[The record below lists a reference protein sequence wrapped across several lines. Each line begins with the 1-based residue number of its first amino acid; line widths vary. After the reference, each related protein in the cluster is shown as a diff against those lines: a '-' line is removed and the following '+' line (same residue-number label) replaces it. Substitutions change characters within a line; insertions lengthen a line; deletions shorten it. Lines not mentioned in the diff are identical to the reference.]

1 MQAESAQE
9 IKQVDVLLVDD
20 DRTGL
25 MILSRS
31 LERANFTVATASSAA
46 AALELLLGLRPEV
59 ILADVSMPGMDG
71 FEFFRKVRAQG
82 LADVP
87 FIFCSG
93 RDGALDRILG
103 LRMGADD
110 YLVKPIVPEEV
121 ILKVRMQVT
130 KMQYL
135 RALKAALESKDSSSI
150 MNGSFGGISVM
161 DVLQTARMLGN
172 GEYAVLFTTE
182 EDSGAVYLKSGQV
195 LHAETGWAIGPKAF
209 ARLLTW
215 ERGKFS
221 IEHKHYDD
229 EPTLSGALEELLLY
243 HLAQIDEVQVL
254 RGDIA
259 AKGQQFVAAVSG
271 DFLTENEILVC
282 NLLEKNSS
290 LDAILDNS
298 PLSDKETAETFLR
311 LFQKGTIKVAAA

>member
-1 MQAESAQE
+1 MQAETAQE
-9 IKQVDVLLVDD
+9 IKSVDVLLVDD

-31 LERANFTVATASSAA
+31 LERANFTVATANSAA
-46 AALELLLGLRPEV
+46 DALELLKGLRPEV

-82 LADVP
+82 LTDVP

-121 ILKVRMQVT
+121 ILKVRLQIT

-135 RALKAALESKDSSSI
+135 RALKTALESKDSASVMS
-150 MNGSFGGISVM
+150 GTFGGISVV

-172 GEYAVLFTTE
+172 GEYVVRLDTE
-182 EDSGAVYLKSGQV
+182 EDSGAIYFKNGRV
-195 LHAETGWAIGPKAF
+195 LHAETGWLEGPKAF
-209 ARLLTW
+209 ARLLIW
-215 ERGKFS
+215 ERGNFN
-221 IEHKHYDD
+221 IEHKHFDD
-229 EPTLSGALEELLLY
+229 EPTLSGALEELLLD

-254 RGDIA
+254 RGDIE
-259 AKGQQFVAAVSG
+259 AKGKQFTVEATGESR
-271 DFLTENEILVC
+271 NEHEIAVC
-282 NLLEKNSS
+282 NLLKKPSS
-290 LDAILDNS
+290 LEAILDNS
-298 PLSDKETAETFLR
+298 PLSDKETAEIL
-311 LFQKGTIKVAAA
+311 LQLLQKGIVKAV

>member
-1 MQAESAQE
+1 MQAESAQGF
-9 IKQVDVLLVDD
+9 KQVDVLLVDD

-31 LERANFTVATASSAA
+31 LERANFTVATANSATE
-46 AALELLLGLRPEV
+46 ALDLLRGLRPEV
-59 ILADVSMPGMDG
+59 ILADVNMPEIDG

-82 LADVP
+82 LANVP

-110 YLVKPIVPEEV
+110 YIVKPVVPEEV
-121 ILKVRMQVT
+121 ILKVRLQVT

-135 RALKAALESKDSSSI
+135 RALKTALESKDSTSI
-150 MNGSFGGISVM
+150 MSGSFGGISVM

-172 GEYAVLFTTE
+172 GEYAVHFATE
-182 EDSGAVYLKSGQV
+182 EDSGAVYLTNGQV
-195 LHAETGWAIGPKAF
+195 LHAETGWMGGPKAF

-215 ERGKFS
+215 ERGEFN
-221 IEHKHYDD
+221 IGVKHFDD
-229 EPTLSGALEELLLY
+229 EPTLSGALEELLLD

-254 RGDIA
+254 RARLEA
-259 AKGQQFVAAVSG
+259 AGKHFVAATTSAA
-271 DFLTENEILVC
+271 LAEKELLVC
-282 NLLEKNSS
+282 S
-290 LDAILDNS
+290 LVKEPTPLQTILDNS
-298 PLSDKETAETFLR
+298 SLSDKETAEIL
-311 LFQKGTIKVAAA
+311 LQLLQKGLLQALPA